1 MSTAATLGQAEAR
14 AFPKAVLFDLD
25 GTLLD
30 SAPDM
35 LAVANRM
42 RADRGRDPISL
53 DLLRPHVSKGSRAM
67 IGAAFPDIDPGE
79 RDGWVQEFLDL
90 YERELGLHGA
100 PFEGVEPMLAA
111 LEAAGCVWGIVTN
124 KPEYL
129 ARKLIPLLGW
139 QTRCAVLIGGDTL
152 AVRKPDPLPL
162 THAAGLIGMRPGDCV
177 YVGDDER
184 DIVAARAAG
193 MASVVALWGYRLS
206 EDDPIAWQ
214 GDVLVEWPSSLS
226 EPGAWPATR

>member
-1 MSTAATLGQAEAR
+1 MISRTDINYLACALKPEPERMSTAATLGQAEAR

-35 LAVANRM
+35 LAVANGM
-42 RADRGRDPISL
+42 RADRGRELIGL

-111 LEAAGCVWGIVTN
+111 LEAAGWSGASSPTSPN
-124 KPEYL
+124 
-129 ARKLIPLLGW
+129 
-139 QTRCAVLIGGDTL
+139 TS
-152 AVRKPDPLPL
+152 
-162 THAAGLIGMRPGDCV
+162 
-177 YVGDDER
+177 
-184 DIVAARAAG
+184 RA
-193 MASVVALWGYRLS
+193 S
-206 EDDPIAWQ
+206 
-214 GDVLVEWPSSLS
+214 
-226 EPGAWPATR
+226 